1 MSTLARYNVAN
12 IDQLVDRIARNS
24 IGMEDYFNRVFTHET
39 NNYPPYNLVAVTED
53 EFKLEIALAGFA
65 ETDVKVYTERGKLV
79 IEELATNTP
88 DDIRPSWTCTEVFH
102 KSWTI
107 ADDTEVKS
115 VEFVNGLLTVTLG
128 RIVPEKHQKRFCM
141 GTDETDNIHIVAAW
155 VQWLNPLT
163 PLFLCYTLIDRKLP
177 IFQESKERQ

>member
-79 IEELATNTP
+79 IEGAKATNTP
-88 DDIRPSWTCTEVFH
+88 EDAYVHRGLAQRSFTRA
-102 KSWTI
+102 WTI

-115 VEFVNGLLTVTLG
+115 VDFVNGLLTVTLG
-128 RIVPEKHQKRFCM
+128 RIVPEKHQKKFWY
-141 GTDETDNIHIVAAW
+141 GSDETD
-155 VQWLNPLT
+155 
-163 PLFLCYTLIDRKLP
+163 K
-177 IFQESKERQ
+177 

>member
-65 ETDVKVYTERGKLV
+65 ETDVKVFTERGKLV
-79 IEELATNTP
+79 IEGTKATDTP
-88 DDIRPSWTCTEVFH
+88 DDVYVHRGLAQRSFTRA
-102 KSWTI
+102 WTI

-115 VEFVNGLLTVTLG
+115 VDFVNGLLTVTLG
-128 RIVPEKHQKRFCM
+128 RIVPEKHQKRIWH
-141 GTDETDNIHIVAAW
+141 GLDETD
-155 VQWLNPLT
+155 
-163 PLFLCYTLIDRKLP
+163 K
-177 IFQESKERQ
+177 

>member
-53 EFKLEIALAGFA
+53 EFKLEIALAGFS
-65 ETDVKVYTERGKLV
+65 ETDVKVFTERGKLV
-79 IEELATNTP
+79 IEGAKATDTPEDAYVHRGLAQRSFT
-88 DDIRPSWTCTEVFH
+88 RA
-102 KSWTI
+102 WTI

-115 VEFVNGLLTVTLG
+115 VDFVNGLLTVTLG
-128 RIVPEKHQKRFCM
+128 RIVPEKHQKKFWY
-141 GTDETDNIHIVAAW
+141 GADETD
-155 VQWLNPLT
+155 
-163 PLFLCYTLIDRKLP
+163 K
-177 IFQESKERQ
+177 